1 SKYHINK
8 YLSKRPI
15 GVPKNL
21 YLHIGMKL
29 IFGHKNIQGIHAYK
43 EVNKT
48 QNLATMNTLTHAIK
62 PTRSLILID
71 STSNSINTN
80 TINATSEFSLDDIQ
94 KISYFLIVI
103 FRKYVIA

>member
-1 SKYHINK
+1 KEGIGRIDIYKTISSNNTTPDSKYHINK

-71 STSNSINTN
+71 STRNM
-80 TINATSEFSLDDIQ
+80 
-94 KISYFLIVI
+94 
-103 FRKYVIA
+103 

>member
-1 SKYHINK
+1 MAFPITMKNNVRNFRSHSVHILLVLVLVLDSKYHINK

-71 STSNSINTN
+71 STRNM
-80 TINATSEFSLDDIQ
+80 
-94 KISYFLIVI
+94 
-103 FRKYVIA
+103 